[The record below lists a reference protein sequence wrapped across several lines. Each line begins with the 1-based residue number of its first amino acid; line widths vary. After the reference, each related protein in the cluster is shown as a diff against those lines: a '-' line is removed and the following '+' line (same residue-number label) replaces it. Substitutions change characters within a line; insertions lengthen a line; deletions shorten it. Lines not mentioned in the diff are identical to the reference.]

1 MSQFD
6 VWLRQQVVIA
16 YLQSIQGSPK
26 TASVIIGEVA
36 EIVDYIKTGSQLKAP
51 EERMG

>member
-1 MSQFD
+1 MDQFD

-16 YLQSIQGSPK
+16 YLQSVQGNPK

-36 EIVDYIKTGSQLKAP
+36 EIVDFIKTGNQLKAP
-51 EERMG
+51 EKSMD